1 MSEYKEQK
9 PSMQGPTIR
18 EQRHMLCEY
27 LSFSAAEA
35 YKLLRTNL
43 MYSIP
48 NKEGGR
54 VIGVTSSTRGEGKT
68 TNAINLAYTMAET
81 GAKVLLID
89 GDMRLPNVA
98 KRLALDGKIGLS
110 GLLVGLYDED
120 KAVQESGILPS
131 LTVMTSGTLPP
142 NPAELLGSER
152 MRMAVEKLRNRYDFV
167 VIDLPP
173 VNIVTDA
180 LIVSGLVDGMIV
192 MVRQD
197 YTDRRALKECMSS
210 LELVGAHVLGFVM
223 TDAQEEGGGYGR
235 YKYRYG
241 KRYGKYG
248 RYRKY
253 GYEYNQYGY
262 RDGYGY
268 AVTGA
273 KNEETKDEASEQ
285 EEVTSAA
292 K

>member
-9 PSMQGPTIR
+9 ASMQGPSIR
-18 EQRHMLCEY
+18 EQRHMLCEN

-68 TNAINLAYTMAET
+68 TNAINLSYTLAET

-142 NPAELLGSER
+142 NPAELLGSDR
-152 MRMAVEKLRNRYDFV
+152 MRLSIEKMRNQYDFV

-223 TDAQEEGGGYGR
+223 EDAQEEGGKYGR

-241 KRYGKYG
+241 RRYGNYKKYSKYGYQGKYG
-248 RYRKY
+248 YY
-253 GYEYNQYGY
+253 
-262 RDGYGY
+262 DGYAY
-268 AVTGA
+268 AEA
-273 KNEETKDEASEQ
+273 AEKNEEASSQKSDE
-285 EEVTSAA
+285 TTA